1 MKGEVNDRVVDYPEL
16 TTDDR
21 RLTTEVTRDGQHM
34 NVHLPICPQCESY
47 YIMAIGRDAHVAQ
60 SDRAPAS

>member
-1 MKGEVNDRVVDYPEL
+1 MKGEVNDCPVDYPEL

-21 RLTTEVTRDGQHM
+21 ILTTEVSHDRQPM
-34 NVHLPICPQCESY
+34 NAHLPICPQCESC